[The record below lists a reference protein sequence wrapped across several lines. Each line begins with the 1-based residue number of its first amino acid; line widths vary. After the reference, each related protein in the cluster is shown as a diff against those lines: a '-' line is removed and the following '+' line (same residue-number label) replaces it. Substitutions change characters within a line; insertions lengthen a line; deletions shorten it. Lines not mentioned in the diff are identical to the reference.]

1 MKMLQLKLG
10 ATFPRSAAALGTV
23 LLFLAVAV
31 SFPLWSED
39 KALSEEPGAGL
50 EERNG
55 VVIEPSPEYQETT
68 YTVTEGACRLSWTL
82 YQTELNKRVIR
93 HRADC
98 DLTLRGQLPLL
109 ARLLASV
116 LATWPEADSLEIL
129 FYGRLTP
136 DGAMGPLE
144 MSRRLALAAQRS
156 PRWDAKKG
164 RPDSGLGQMNKL
176 VTELAHEG
184 MIYPE
189 LKSLF
194 AGFDLKLEVVSVEK
208 VLVDEAGDL
217 PFYQQMKKEGV
228 HPKDR
233 LPYDCQIWF
242 SISR

>member
-1 MKMLQLKLG
+1 MATLQTKRGSTLLR
-10 ATFPRSAAALGTV
+10 PDVLWTV
-23 LLFLAVAV
+23 LLLVVIFAASLL
-31 SFPLWSED
+31 SGGGN
-39 KALSEEPGAGL
+39 ALGEEPGAGL

-55 VVIEPSPEYQETT
+55 VVIEPSLEYQETT

-136 DGAMGPLE
+136 DGAIGPLE
-144 MSRRLALAAQRS
+144 MSRRLALAAKKS

-164 RPDSGLGQMNKL
+164 RPANGLGQMNKL
-176 VTELAHEG
+176 VTELAREG

-194 AGFDLKLEVVSVEK
+194 AEFDLELKVISVEK

-233 LPYDCQIWF
+233 LPHDCQIWF